1 MMLSVYLHKHDVLTV
16 LITVQLRAYRVDCP
30 IRALVITVTIS
41 SNVIGALA
49 ALFFTNYSV
58 QL

>member
-1 MMLSVYLHKHDVLTV
+1 MVEQRKSRFFSRLVFNHI
-16 LITVQLRAYRVDCP
+16 LI
-30 IRALVITVTIS
+30 TIS

-49 ALFFTNYSV
+49 ALFFTNTFL

>member
-1 MMLSVYLHKHDVLTV
+1 MFRFSHFELYYYFSQLSLPTII
-16 LITVQLRAYRVDCP
+16 ITIIV
-30 IRALVITVTIS
+30 S

-49 ALFFTNYSV
+49 ALFFTNHSA